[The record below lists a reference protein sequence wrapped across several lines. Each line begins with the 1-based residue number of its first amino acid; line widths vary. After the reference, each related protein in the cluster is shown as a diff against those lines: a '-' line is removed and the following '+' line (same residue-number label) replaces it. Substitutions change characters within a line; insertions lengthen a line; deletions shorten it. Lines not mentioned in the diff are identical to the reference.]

1 MVIRKR
7 QTVPWSGD
15 CLQRQPEEK
24 TMGFPDQK
32 ELTRVRKKLS
42 KAEPTRSLP
51 KNTSKADKL
60 KYELCRQFV
69 KYILKNK
76 MTQKELAKEIDIE
89 PARMNEIVRYR
100 IDLFTIDRLLGYAE
114 RLKPNLKITVG

>member
-1 MVIRKR
+1 
-7 QTVPWSGD
+7 
-15 CLQRQPEEK
+15 
-24 TMGFPDQK
+24 MGFPDQK